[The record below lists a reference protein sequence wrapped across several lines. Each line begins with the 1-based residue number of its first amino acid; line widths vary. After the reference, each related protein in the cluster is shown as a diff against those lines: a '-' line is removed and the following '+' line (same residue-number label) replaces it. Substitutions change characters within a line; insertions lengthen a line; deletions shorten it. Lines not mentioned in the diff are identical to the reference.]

1 MVKNATGGNKAKQCG
16 RKFTSSGGGGGGGGS
31 GASVRKVKEEG
42 EMYGAITRLNGGKYC
57 QVLCVDGV
65 NRRCVIRKKFTSKRR
80 GENMIAVGVWVMVGL
95 PAWGGDGDI
104 LEIYSHT
111 EKDQLKQQEK
121 AGLFTA
127 IQGVGEL
134 HGGGAETE
142 VQFSERWRAEAV
154 ESESESESESEDRG
168 PDRDLEM
175 KFYVP
180 EEEEDEDDETVVPKT
195 VVPKTVVPKT
205 VVHALAQPKLA
216 APIHAAS
223 LIDVN
228 EL

>member
-16 RKFTSSGGGGGGGGS
+16 RKFTSSGGGGGGS

-142 VQFSERWRAEAV
+142 VQFSERWRAEAA
-154 ESESESESESEDRG
+154 ESESESEDDARG

-175 KFYVP
+175 KFY
-180 EEEEDEDDETVVPKT
+180 DEGQHEGDTEGDTVV
-195 VVPKTVVPKT
+195 
-205 VVHALAQPKLA
+205 PKLA
-216 APIHAAS
+216 APKLAAPKLAAS